1 MIRGDVGV
9 GELLTEIEVALG
21 DQNVLREEPVAYG
34 RKESPLRKKSFQWAL
49 ETAKRMR
56 PYYTDEFERHF
67 AHQVMRSAT
76 AVAAAVEEANAAA
89 SNNQFIYKIRH
100 ALQEA
105 NESKLWL
112 SLIAGLGFSDDATV
126 QRILAEGNEVRYLL
140 AAIIK
145 TFRERHPDI

>member
-1 MIRGDVGV
+1 MMDGDGEV
-9 GELLTEIEVALG
+9 GELLAEFEEVSG
-21 DQNVLREEPVAYG
+21 NWNMVREESVPYG

-56 PYYTDEFERHF
+56 PHYNDEFERHF

-89 SNNQFIYKIRH
+89 SKKQFIYKIRH

-112 SLIAGLGFSDDATV
+112 SMIAGLEFSDDATV

-145 TFRERHPDI
+145 TFCKRYPDV